1 MLDLDAN
8 DSTIGGGG
16 YLTTYNRDGSAVQV
30 ADSDTHIIE
39 ALMVTTSRGPRIR
52 LVSGQPGDLLTVIG
66 GTGLLPAGIT
76 ATPGSGVIILTGS
89 ASAGAYESAIE
100 LIGFTSTSN
109 STAQRS
115 ISVTVFD
122 GNGGAMATT
131 FVDQHQPSADHHVGR
146 ER

>member
-1 MLDLDAN
+1 
-8 DSTIGGGG
+8 
-16 YLTTYNRDGSAVQV
+16 
-30 ADSDTHIIE
+30 
-39 ALMVTTSRGPRIR
+39 MVTTSRGLREESHQ

-131 FVDQHQPSADHHVGR
+131 VDQHQPSADHHVGR